1 MARRSK
7 SSRRLNNKP
16 GRDGIDLPAAAANI
30 TVADAA
36 SENVTEAL
44 QLPANEHEQEHPR
57 ILDVTY
63 RYEKDDA
70 DSALVSIP
78 SAFAPSIV
86 REDADEREQAVQEE
100 QSESIQVLR
109 NIWAI
114 LETKKKRKW
123 TPSPIQLSSW
133 PILLPKKTASS
144 STTCNMIGI
153 APTGTGKTLAYG
165 IPMCI
170 MASVPTSAITAGGVC
185 GVVLVPTRELGSQIE
200 RELKIVATCFAS
212 KHHKP
217 LKIISVCGGA
227 DREDQMAW
235 LCSSKKKCML
245 VTATPGR
252 LIDLLQEKRVKKAL
266 TDTVRMVV
274 LDEADRMATCSDMAE
289 QVGDILKAIVSP
301 DVMKTRLCLYSA
313 TYPVSVKK
321 KWNEWMSKPR
331 VCIKINTTVATATSS
346 EHRGVIE
353 DDEDE
358 EKKRKRGGGP
368 MELAKI
374 PSHVTQTVQYC
385 ADAEEKVNKLITT
398 LTKIRNEETNA
409 KARRKGLCIVFF
421 NRIKTLQAMS
431 KILNRDHGTKFGQ
444 FHGEQKQKDRERALL
459 DFKSGKIP
467 TLLATDI
474 AARGIHVNNVQYV
487 INHDFPE
494 TLDQVRTHRP

>member
-7 SSRRLNNKP
+7 KSAGRINNKLV
-16 GRDGIDLPAAAANI
+16 RDDVPAAAADI
-30 TVADAA
+30 AAADAA
-36 SENVTEAL
+36 FENVTESL

-57 ILDVTY
+57 KLDVT
-63 RYEKDDA
+63 YEKDDA
-70 DSALVSIP
+70 DSALVPIP

-86 REDADEREQAVQEE
+86 HQDADEQEEAIQEE
-100 QSESIQVLR
+100 QSESIQLLR

-123 TPSPIQLSSW
+123 IPSPIQLSSW
-133 PILLPKKTASS
+133 PVLLPKKTAS

-165 IPMCI
+165 IPMII
-170 MASVPTSAITAGGVC
+170 MASVPNSAIAGGGVC

-212 KHHKP
+212 KHHKQ

-252 LIDLLQEKRVKKAL
+252 LIDLLQEKRVEKAL
-266 TDTVRMVV
+266 TDNVRMVV

-289 QVGDILKAIVSP
+289 QVGDILKVIVSP

-313 TYPVSVKK
+313 TYPESVEK
-321 KWNEWMSKPR
+321 KWNEWVSKPR
-331 VCIKINTTVATATSS
+331 VCIKINTTVASATPS
-346 EHRGVIE
+346 EFIE

-385 ADAEEKVNKLITT
+385 VDADEKVNRLITT
-398 LTKIRNEETNA
+398 LTKIRKDETNA
-409 KARRKGLCIVFF
+409 KVRRKGLCIVFF
-421 NRIKTLQAMS
+421 NRIKTLQAMA
-431 KILNRDHGTKFGQ
+431 KILIRDHGMKCTQ
-444 FHGEQKQKDRERALL
+444 FHGEQKQKDRDQALS
-459 DFKSGKIP
+459 DFKSGKYP

-494 TLDQVRTHRP
+494 TLDQVRMHRP

>member
-1 MARRSK
+1 MARRSN
-7 SSRRLNNKP
+7 SNRRLSTKHV
-16 GRDGIDLPAAAANI
+16 RDDMPAAAA
-30 TVADAA
+30 DAA
-36 SENVTEAL
+36 FEIVTEAL
-44 QLPANEHEQEHPR
+44 QLPANEPEQEHSR
-57 ILDVTY
+57 ILDVI
-63 RYEKDDA
+63 YEKDDA
-70 DSALVSIP
+70 DSALVPIP
-78 SAFAPSIV
+78 SSFAPSIV
-86 REDADEREQAVQEE
+86 HQDADEQKQAIYEAQA
-100 QSESIQVLR
+100 ESIQLLRKLWAVLE
-109 NIWAI
+109 A
-114 LETKKKRKW
+114 KKKAKW
-123 TPSPIQLSSW
+123 IPSPIQLSSW
-133 PILLPKKTASS
+133 PVLLPEKTASS

-170 MASVPTSAITAGGVC
+170 MASVPNSAITVGGVC

-212 KHHKP
+212 KHLKP

-289 QVGDILKAIVSP
+289 QVGDILKAIVNP
-301 DVMKTRLCLYSA
+301 DVMKTRLCLFSA

-321 KWNEWMSKPR
+321 KWNEWVSKPR
-331 VCIKINTTVATATSS
+331 VCIKINTTVATATPS
-346 EHRGVIE
+346 EHRGGVIE

-385 ADAEEKVNKLITT
+385 VDADEKVNRLITT
-398 LTKIRNEETNA
+398 LIKIRKDETNA

-431 KILNRDHGTKFGQ
+431 KILNRDHGMKCGQ
-444 FHGEQKQKDRERALL
+444 FHGEQKQKDRDRTLS
-459 DFKSGKIP
+459 DFKSGKSP